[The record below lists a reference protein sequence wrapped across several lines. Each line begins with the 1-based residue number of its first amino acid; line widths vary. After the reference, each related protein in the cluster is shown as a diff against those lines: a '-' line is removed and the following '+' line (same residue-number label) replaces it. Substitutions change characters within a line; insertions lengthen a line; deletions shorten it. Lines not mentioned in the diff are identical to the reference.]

1 MNQRQKEEYLR
12 DYAILK
18 SQGKPFFPYAVAKDG
33 VMACVVMAVIIAMSL
48 IFGDELGSKVNAA
61 TTSYDAR
68 PDWYFFFLFD
78 ILRIVRTPSI
88 VQLATIGIPTL
99 CMILL
104 FLLPFFDRGPERRP
118 ERRPI
123 ATTAG
128 VVTICLMAYL
138 TYQGAHAGTPD
149 ALEIATPTAVV
160 ENGPAA
166 VAKWN
171 EGRLVIAQSGCEA
184 CHTIGDNGNP
194 GPGPNLTQIA
204 SRLPRGAIERTL
216 VNPTAPMPSFKNLP
230 AKKFEA
236 IVDFLSQM
244 K

>member
-1 MNQRQKEEYLR
+1 MNQREKEEYLR
-12 DYAILK
+12 EYSVLK
-18 SQGKPFFPYAVAKDG
+18 AQGKPFFPYAVAKDG
-33 VMACVVMAVIIAMSL
+33 AMACVVMAVIIAMSL
-48 IFGDELGSKVNAA
+48 VFGDELGSKVNAA
-61 TTSYDAR
+61 STSYDAR

-78 ILRIVRTPSI
+78 VLRIIRTPSI
-88 VQLATIGIPTL
+88 IQLATIGIPTL

-104 FLLPFFDRGPERRP
+104 FLLPFYDRGPERRP

-128 VVTICLMAYL
+128 IVTICAMAYL
-138 TYQGAHAGTPD
+138 TYGGAHAGTPD
-149 ALEIATPTAVV
+149 ALEFATPAAVR

-166 VAKWN
+166 VKKWN
-171 EGRLVIAQSGCEA
+171 EGRLAIAQSGCEA

-194 GPGPNLTQIA
+194 GPGPNLTHIA
-204 SRLPRGAIERTL
+204 SRLPRGAIARTL
-216 VNPTAPMPSFKNLP
+216 VNPTAPMPTFKNLP

-236 IVDFLSQM
+236 IVYFLSSL